1 MQHMKLAEA
10 YKQIGLGY
18 VNLGEALLHDAP
30 AAPAENSTLAEASP
44 KGTRKTKKEP
54 AAETTTPV
62 LTTPVAAAEPE
73 KPAGPTIEQVRE
85 KFVAFA
91 DEAKTPNGGLEK
103 AKALLAQYGATKLGA
118 LDAKHYPA
126 FLASIT
132 AASEAADDIT
142 A

>member
-1 MQHMKLAEA
+1 MSNNLKLAEA
-10 YKQIGLGY
+10 YKQIGNGY
-18 VNLGEALLHDAP
+18 LTLGEALAQTDATP
-30 AAPAENSTLAEASP
+30 ETTETTAS

-62 LTTPVAAAEPE
+62 LTTPATEPE

-103 AKALLAQYGATKLGA
+103 AKAMLAQYGATKLGA

-126 FLASIT
+126 FLASIA